1 MEKIEVK
8 VNQVMTLYKVGES
21 VETNGMIQYIDR
33 LLNKQHHMGMDKAFE
48 IINDC
53 FELYNLH
60 RNPFQGIL
68 LLLDDEGIVRNVNHQ
83 ALKNLYINRKFM
95 RSFRSLGQNKKMI
108 QHVDQQFVMNLY
120 SHPRIVDYGIGYSL
134 CLITDSTDSARDHL
148 LEDVI
153 LKMDQSMEIIK
164 KYDKKNDWLMKCLDS
179 TDEGISACDKEG
191 LITYVNKA
199 CCKILGID
207 KEEVIHKK
215 RFISPEYRPILAQI
229 LETKESIIDVE
240 HFAKV
245 RGETVHLINSTY
257 PVWNDQKELLGAIDI
272 FRGIHRTRKLAN
284 TLVGQNISYRFEN
297 IIGES
302 RILKEKIELAK
313 SFALSDAN
321 VYIQGESGTGKELFA
336 QSIHNYSRRKQE
348 PFIAI
353 NCANFPL
360 DLVDS
365 ELFGYE
371 EGAFTGAKK
380 GGKPGKFELAN
391 GGTLFLDEIGEMQ
404 LHLQAKLLR
413 VLETK
418 TLFRIGGNKPI
429 NVDVKIIAATNR
441 ELYEM
446 VKKGEFR
453 EDLYYRLKV
462 LFLEIPPLRER
473 EEDVLLLADYFIKKI
488 GMTMEKK
495 VHGIDKEGKK
505 LLQQYDWPGN
515 VRELENIISRGLFI
529 CEKEYITK
537 ENLIKAGI
545 NAQKSP
551 ILYKNELEELNK
563 EVFIRILKQTNGNK
577 KKTAEILG
585 LSRPTVYRMIKKYN
599 VKI

>member
-1 MEKIEVK
+1 
-8 VNQVMTLYKVGES
+8 
-21 VETNGMIQYIDR
+21 
-33 LLNKQHHMGMDKAFE
+33 MDKNIMMSYLDRMLSKQCTVEENKRFE
-48 IINDC
+48 PIYDS
-53 FELYNLH
+53 FELYNMH
-60 RNPFQGIL
+60 SNSVKGIL
-68 LLLDDEGIVRNVNHQ
+68 LLLDNKEIVRNVNYQ
-83 ALKNLYINRKFM
+83 ALKRTYINRKLTLPSVFLVRNQKRM
-95 RSFRSLGQNKKMI
+95 QYIDEGCIIDFCRHTN
-108 QHVDQQFVMNLY
+108 
-120 SHPRIVDYGIGYSL
+120 GIEYSL
-134 CLITDSTDSARDHL
+134 CLIAEDGEDAPEKHM

-153 LKMDQSMEIIK
+153 LKMKLSMEIIE
-164 KYDKKNDWLMKCLDS
+164 KYHKRNDLLIKCLDS
-179 TDEGISACDKEG
+179 TDEGISACNKEG
-191 LITYVNKA
+191 RITYANKA
-199 CCKILGID
+199 CCKILGMDQDEI
-207 KEEVIHKK
+207 INKK
-215 RFISPEYRPILAQI
+215 RFISPEYKPILARV
-229 LETKESIIDVE
+229 LETKQGIIDVE

-245 RGETVHLINSTY
+245 KGETVHLINSTY
-257 PVWNDQKELLGAIDI
+257 PVWNDQKELIGTIDI

-284 TLVGQNISYRFEN
+284 TLVGQNISYKFEN

-302 RILKEKIELAK
+302 RILKEKIALAK

-336 QSIHNYSRRKQE
+336 QSIHNYSRRKRE

-413 VLETK
+413 VLETR

-441 ELYEM
+441 DLCEM

-473 EEDVLLLADYFIKKI
+473 NPDVLMLADYFIKKI

-495 VHGIDKEGKK
+495 VHDIDKEGRK

-515 VRELENIISRGLFI
+515 VRELENIISRALFT
-529 CEKEYITK
+529 CEKDSITK

-545 NAQKSP
+545 SAKKSR
-551 ILYKNELEELNK
+551 IIYKNELEELNK
-563 EVFIRILKQTNGNK
+563 EVFMKTLKQTNGNK

-585 LSRPTVYRMIKKYN
+585 ISRPTVYRMIRKYN